1 MTMKKK
7 TFIAGLILAVTVM
20 VAFSVSSVSS
30 KNAGNFKYVGV
41 SKCQTC
47 HKSDAAGKQLDI
59 WQNSK
64 HSQAFKTLQTEA
76 ADKIAKDKG
85 FSTKAAETP
94 QCIKCHV
101 LGKDIN
107 PDELTESFV
116 KEDGVQC
123 ETCHGPGSEYKAMS
137 IMKDKQKAIE
147 NGLNVPTDRNAFCT
161 TCHNPESPTFK
172 EFKGDEMW
180 DKIKH
185 YKPKN

>member
-1 MTMKKK
+1 MKKK
-7 TFIAGLILAVTVM
+7 VLISGLALVIVVFIVLSFTSLN
-20 VAFSVSSVSS
+20 S
-30 KNAGNFKYVGV
+30 KSTGSFKYVGV

-47 HKSDAAGKQLDI
+47 HKTEAHGKQFDI

-64 HSQAFKTLQTEA
+64 HSQAYKTLQTEA

-85 FSTKAAETP
+85 FNTKAAETP

-107 PDELTESFV
+107 PDELTEAFV

-123 ETCHGPGSEYKAMS
+123 ESCHGPGSEYKALS
-137 IMKDKQKAIE
+137 VMKDKQKAIE
-147 NGLNVPTDRNAFCT
+147 NGLNVPSDRNQFCIN
-161 TCHNPESPTFK
+161 CHNQESPTYR
-172 EFKGDEMW
+172 EFNFDEMW
-180 DKIKH
+180 EKIKH